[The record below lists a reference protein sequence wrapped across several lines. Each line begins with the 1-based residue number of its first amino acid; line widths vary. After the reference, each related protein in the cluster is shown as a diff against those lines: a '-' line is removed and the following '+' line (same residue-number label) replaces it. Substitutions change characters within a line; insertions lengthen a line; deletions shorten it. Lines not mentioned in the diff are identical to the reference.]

1 MLPQALAA
9 PAPLAA
15 SGVALEVLV
24 NCSALNLLE
33 TPVPMDGWCGAT
45 LLYALRIVKLMH
57 VRFRMRWTGPGR
69 GPACQ
74 AMLRETDRHFWKS
87 LPETHRH
94 FPTTVAAPVW

>member
-1 MLPQALAA
+1 MLSQALAA

-45 LLYALRIVKLMH
+45 LLYALRPMKLMH
-57 VRFRMRWTGPGR
+57 VRFRMHWRGPGR

-74 AMLRETDRHFWKS
+74 SLLRETDRHVWES
-87 LPETHRH
+87 LPETYRNS
-94 FPTTVAAPVW
+94 PTNVAAPVG

>member
-45 LLYALRIVKLMH
+45 LLYALRTVKLMH
-57 VRFRMRWTGPGR
+57 VRFRMPWIGPGR

-74 AMLRETDRHFWKS
+74 ALLRETDRHVWKS
-87 LPETHRH
+87 LPQIHRH
-94 FPTTVAAPVW
+94 FPTTVAAPV